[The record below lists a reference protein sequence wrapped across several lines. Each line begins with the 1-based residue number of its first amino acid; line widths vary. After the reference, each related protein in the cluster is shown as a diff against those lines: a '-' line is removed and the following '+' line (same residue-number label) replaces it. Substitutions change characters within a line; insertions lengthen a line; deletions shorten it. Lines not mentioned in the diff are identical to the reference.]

1 MRGKKTKK
9 KEKKQQKKKTTEGRK
24 DRGIVS
30 FSLEYEIHVGKTKT
44 MWRCNAVESLC

>member
-1 MRGKKTKK
+1 MKHGEVVT
-9 KEKKQQKKKTTEGRK
+9 TTEGRK

-44 MWRCNAVESLC
+44 M